1 MAWRENFDAHWDEI
15 AERYNERTRRM
26 FRYYLA
32 ICAGAFRAR
41 NLQLWQVAFSKGREG
56 RYDAPR

>member
-1 MAWRENFDAHWDEI
+1 
-15 AERYNERTRRM
+15 RTRRM

-41 NLQLWQVAFSKGREG
+41 HLQLWQAVFSRGRPG